1 MAGGRR
7 TDPEAS
13 RAAILE
19 AARRCFSD
27 KGFAGTSMSDIASEA
42 GVTQSLIHH
51 HFGSK
56 DTLWTQVLTDAF
68 EEYGAKQRAQLQ
80 TSEHKKG
87 LVRGSM
93 AAYFRFLAAHPDMLR
108 LMSWAELRGEGE
120 LVEVIADLHRD
131 AVGRMRAGQ
140 ADGLIRSD
148 VPAEHIL
155 TAFQGLARAWFE
167 ERSLVAP
174 DADPQALAEAGE
186 AYLAAAW
193 SVFAGGVLAPTARAE
208 VAADGASEPD

>member
-1 MAGGRR
+1 
-7 TDPEAS
+7 
-13 RAAILE
+13 
-19 AARRCFSD
+19 
-27 KGFAGTSMSDIASEA
+27 MSDIASVA

-56 DTLWTQVLTDAF
+56 DTLWTQVLTAAF

-80 TSEHKKG
+80 TGEHRKG
-87 LVRGSM
+87 LMRGSM
-93 AAYFRFLAAHPDMLR
+93 GAYFRFLAAHPDMLR

-120 LVEVIADLHRD
+120 LNEVIADLHRD

-140 ADGLIRSD
+140 RDGLIRSD

-155 TAFQGLARAWFE
+155 TVFQGLARAWFE

-174 DADPQALAEAGE
+174 DTEPKALEDAGE

-208 VAADGASEPD
+208 VARDGAPEPD

>member
-1 MAGGRR
+1 
-7 TDPEAS
+7 
-13 RAAILE
+13 
-19 AARRCFSD
+19 
-27 KGFAGTSMSDIASEA
+27 MSDIASEA

-56 DTLWTQVLTDAF
+56 DTLWTQVLSVAF

-80 TSEHKKG
+80 TQGHKKG
-87 LVRGSM
+87 LVRQSM
-93 AAYFRFLAAHPDMLR
+93 ADYFRFLAAHPDMLR

-120 LVEVIADLHRD
+120 LNEVIADLHRD

-140 ADGLIRSD
+140 RDGLIRSD

-155 TAFQGLARAWFE
+155 TVFQGLARAWFE
-167 ERSLVAP
+167 ERDLVAEHE
-174 DADPQALAEAGE
+174 DPQALAEAGE

-193 SVFAGGVLAPTARAE
+193 SVFAGGVLAPTVRAE
-208 VAADGASEPD
+208 VVEDGAREGQ